1 MVALQEVVAIP
12 LDERFRRD
20 AFAIHAAKQQ
30 PPVDESIPARFSL
43 YGESE
48 PTELQPQMA
57 YRFYGTWERNEK
69 FGATFK
75 HNSFTPVQPHGKTG
89 IIAYLKQC
97 RHVGE
102 ATALALWEEFRGD
115 AVKVLR
121 EEPER
126 AAAAV
131 GPRFT
136 AEKAR
141 EAAEDLEEM
150 KAAEN
155 LTIELIDLFA
165 GRGFGKQCVRQALK
179 IWGAK
184 ATAILKRRPYR
195 SLALRGVGFAKADKF
210 YLDLGHNPGRISRQ
224 GLCLAYSVKQLSD
237 KGGHVWVMLDQATDA
252 LKASIASVD
261 VKPERALTFARRLE
275 LVVTRT
281 DVTGRIWIA
290 EKQRADAEQQVSE
303 MLVQAMAESKQTAW
317 PSLDNENFADLS
329 DHQKEQ
335 LAKALSGTVGI
346 LGGKPGTGKTYTTA
360 RLIKAIIAK
369 YGAHSLCVCCPTGKA
384 AVRCAES
391 MAAAGC
397 AEIEPKTI
405 HRTLGVA
412 MADSGDGGGWSF
424 LHCEHNPLPY
434 RYIIVDESSM
444 IGLPLLRSLLL
455 ARDKGTHMLFV
466 GDVNQLPPVE
476 YGAPLRDTIEAG
488 LPYGELTQIHRNCG
502 SIVKVCSAIADG
514 KPWETDD
521 KLNLDSEDPK
531 NLVLVPASAGVAQE
545 KIVHLLQQ
553 IRERLPVDW
562 VWDVQVLVAVNKRSQ
577 LSRVALNQ
585 RLQTMQNSNP
595 AINGTP
601 FRIADKVI
609 QLKNSMIPL
618 AIKKHGQWKE
628 SDDKVMV
635 ANGEIGIV
643 LASEKNKVVVK
654 FSNPERV
661 VIIFRGSGNS
671 NSNGKANNGNGKVN
685 GKIHDSSEDEKS
697 DTGCDL
703 DLAYAVTCHKCVHPD
718 TLVETPD
725 GLFPIRE
732 IQSNGIIGTPDG
744 PRQFTNR
751 VYFENRNCFT
761 ITTCDGNTI
770 TVTDDH
776 RCEAW
781 DDENYSM
788 MSASQLKVGQ
798 YVRTALF
805 PTAEPSHPAILPGYP
820 EVDTRAREIIIP
832 SHMTEEVA
840 EFLGLVVADGVVFKA
855 GVRLVKR
862 HPEVVARFS
871 ELCKA
876 IFGITCSEGDLGSAN
891 ARYSECCSTVV
902 REWLLNIG
910 GCNPNAKYVPSAVM
924 RSPQQYH
931 RAFLR
936 GLFED
941 GTFSLKGHIEWSTK
955 FPRLLFEVRTML
967 NRLGYICGRN
977 SQRQRNLHIYIYGQ
991 EAAKFCR
998 EIGFISK
1005 FKQSRMTTIAS
1016 NQVKYMIPIP
1026 SDFIATYRKYMTSS
1040 DASNIRI
1047 TKHASRYCIQ
1057 KMINRGAVEL
1067 QKLLKWHHS
1076 KIKSITP
1083 TTCPVMCVEVPEGHK
1098 FIQNGFPWGN
1108 CQGSQ
1113 APVVIVCLD
1122 EYPGAT
1128 GEYGVCS
1135 REWIY
1140 TAASRAQNA
1149 CFLVGN
1155 KRTAETMCRK
1165 REIHRRQTNMM
1176 ESIRRRAATAGVELR
1191 LIIQEEDL
1199 W

>member
-1 MVALQEVVAIP
+1 MLQEIVAIP

-20 AFAIHAAKQQ
+20 MFAIHAAKQQ
-30 PPVDESIPARFSL
+30 PPVDESLPARFSL

-224 GLCLAYSVKQLSD
+224 GLCLAYLVKQLSD

-252 LKASIASVD
+252 LKASIASAD

-281 DVTGRIWIA
+281 DANGRIWIA
-290 EKQRADAEQQVSE
+290 EKQRVDAEQQVSE
-303 MLVQAMAESKQTAW
+303 MLVNAMAETAEPDDRAAW
-317 PSLDNENFADLS
+317 PLLDDENFSDLS
-329 DHQKEQ
+329 DHQKDQ
-335 LAKALSGTVGI
+335 LTKAINGRVGI

-391 MAAAGC
+391 IAAAGC

-424 LHCEHNPLPY
+424 LHCETNPLPY
-434 RYIIVDESSM
+434 RYVIVDESSM

-476 YGAPLRDTIEAG
+476 YGAPLRDMIEAG

-545 KIVHLLQQ
+545 KVVQLLQQ

-585 RLQTMQNSNP
+585 RLQVLQNPNP
-595 AINGTP
+595 AIDGTP

-609 QLKNSMIPL
+609 QLKNSPIPL
-618 AIKKHGQWKE
+618 AVEKHGQWKE
-628 SDDKVMV
+628 SDEKVMV

-654 FSNPERV
+654 FLNLERV

-671 NSNGKANNGNGKVN
+671 NGNGKAN

-703 DLAYAVTCHKCVHPD
+703 DLAYAVTTHK
-718 TLVETPD
+718 
-725 GLFPIRE
+725 
-732 IQSNGIIGTPDG
+732 
-744 PRQFTNR
+744 
-751 VYFENRNCFT
+751 
-761 ITTCDGNTI
+761 
-770 TVTDDH
+770 
-776 RCEAW
+776 
-781 DDENYSM
+781 M
-788 MSASQLKVGQ
+788 
-798 YVRTALF
+798 
-805 PTAEPSHPAILPGYP
+805 
-820 EVDTRAREIIIP
+820 
-832 SHMTEEVA
+832 
-840 EFLGLVVADGVVFKA
+840 
-855 GVRLVKR
+855 
-862 HPEVVARFS
+862 
-871 ELCKA
+871 
-876 IFGITCSEGDLGSAN
+876 
-891 ARYSECCSTVV
+891 
-902 REWLLNIG
+902 
-910 GCNPNAKYVPSAVM
+910 
-924 RSPQQYH
+924 
-931 RAFLR
+931 
-936 GLFED
+936 
-941 GTFSLKGHIEWSTK
+941 
-955 FPRLLFEVRTML
+955 
-967 NRLGYICGRN
+967 
-977 SQRQRNLHIYIYGQ
+977 
-991 EAAKFCR
+991 
-998 EIGFISK
+998 
-1005 FKQSRMTTIAS
+1005 
-1016 NQVKYMIPIP
+1016 
-1026 SDFIATYRKYMTSS
+1026 
-1040 DASNIRI
+1040 
-1047 TKHASRYCIQ
+1047 
-1057 KMINRGAVEL
+1057 
-1067 QKLLKWHHS
+1067 
-1076 KIKSITP
+1076 
-1083 TTCPVMCVEVPEGHK
+1083 
-1098 FIQNGFPWGN
+1098 
-1108 CQGSQ
+1108 QGSQ

-1128 GEYGVCS
+1128 GEHGVCS

-1140 TAASRAQNA
+1140 TACSRAQEA

-1155 KRTAETMCRK
+1155 KRTAEIMCRK
-1165 REIHRRQTNMM
+1165 REIHRRQTNMV
-1176 ESIRRRAATAGVELR
+1176 ESIKRQAATAGVELR